1 MQDMDSHLRSPD
13 RILEL
18 EIIDKEKKT
27 PSNAETSVKAGNK
40 IHVVM
45 DEIDCLWRFKYEAG
59 VLPTELKQRFTT
71 FSQALKFATEYFL
84 TRNIRVTEVRD

>member
-1 MQDMDSHLRSPD
+1 MYDIEGHMRSPD

-18 EIIDKEKKT
+18 EIIDKDKKN

-45 DEIDCLWRFKYEAG
+45 DDIDCLWRFKYDAG
-59 VLPTELKQRFTT
+59 VIPAELKQKFTS
-71 FSQALKFATEYFL
+71 FKAALKHAEDYFL